1 MSRDSTVIPFRQPD
15 AIDDPLTELAREG
28 ARRMLAQ
35 ALIAEADAFVGQ
47 WKDLKLPDGRDRVV
61 RHGHGPQRTIQTG
74 VGPVEVRR
82 AKVRDRG
89 EAGAA
94 EKIRFS
100 SSILPKWARRTKS
113 LDALLP
119 VLYLRGVSTGDFQE
133 ALAALL
139 GKDAPNLSPAVIARL
154 TAEWQADYDAWRR
167 RDLSARRYVYVWADG
182 VYLQARMEDA
192 AECMLVLIGA
202 TPEGKKEL
210 VGFQTGVRES
220 AQSWREL
227 LIDIKQRGLEIAPD
241 LAVGD
246 GALGFWKAIEQVF
259 PSTRHQRCWVHK
271 TANVLNKV
279 ALSVQANMKTD
290 LREIYGAPTRAAAEA
305 AIDLFADKYGAK
317 YEKTVACLTKDR
329 EALLAF
335 FDFPAEHWDH
345 LRTSNPI
352 ESVFAT
358 VRHRTV
364 RTKGTLSAKTAKL
377 MVFKLVDAAAKTWRR
392 LKGENQLPKVI
403 AGIKFQNGIEV
414 IKMPAHH
421 AALSTSSPN
430 LLHSSCIE
438 ASKLCFRALTAARA
452 HKHVDVVCSGPSARV
467 GPIDARRVDAFDN
480 EELGRGGHRFA
491 AVVQDRSGPIIVP
504 VVNDMFEKIDVG
516 AVGHGR
522 KKIATHCVAAIGD
535 VAVAGSREHLWGEQR
550 RIKTGTKRNHSPA
563 KSGRLTS
570 GDNFSRSP
578 LVSHGRLY

>member
-1 MSRDSTVIPFRQPD
+1 MSRDTIVIALRQPD
-15 AIDDPLTELAREG
+15 AVDDPLTEVAREG

-35 ALIAEADAFVGQ
+35 VLIAEADAFVAM

-61 RHGHGPQRTIQTG
+61 RHGHGPQRAIQTG
-74 VGPVEVRR
+74 VGALEVRR

-89 EAGAA
+89 EVGAE
-94 EKIRFS
+94 EKIRFT

-139 GKDAPNLSPAVIARL
+139 GRDAPNLSAAVIARL
-154 TAEWQADYDAWRR
+154 TAQWQVEYDAWHE

-182 VYLQARMEDA
+182 VYLQARMEET

-202 TPEGKKEL
+202 TPEGRKEL

-227 LIDIKQRGLEIAPD
+227 LIDIKQRGLAIAPD
-241 LAVGD
+241 LAIGD
-246 GALGFWKAIEQVF
+246 GALGFWKAIDEVF
-259 PSTRHQRCWVHK
+259 PATRHQRCWVHK

-279 ALSVQANMKTD
+279 ALSVQVNMKAD

-305 AIDLFADKYGAK
+305 AIDVFADKYAAK
-317 YEKTVACLTKDR
+317 YEKAVACLTKDR

-345 LRTSNPI
+345 LRTANPI

-364 RTKGTLSAKTAKL
+364 RTKGALSPKTAKL
-377 MVFKLVDAAAKTWRR
+377 MVFKLVTAAAKTWRR
-392 LKGENQLPKVI
+392 LKGENQLPKIIQGV
-403 AGIKFQNGIEV
+403 KFQNGIEV
-414 IKMPAHH
+414 IKMPAHN
-421 AALSTSSPN
+421 AA
-430 LLHSSCIE
+430 
-438 ASKLCFRALTAARA
+438 
-452 HKHVDVVCSGPSARV
+452 
-467 GPIDARRVDAFDN
+467 
-480 EELGRGGHRFA
+480 
-491 AVVQDRSGPIIVP
+491 
-504 VVNDMFEKIDVG
+504 
-516 AVGHGR
+516 
-522 KKIATHCVAAIGD
+522 
-535 VAVAGSREHLWGEQR
+535 
-550 RIKTGTKRNHSPA
+550 
-563 KSGRLTS
+563 
-570 GDNFSRSP
+570 
-578 LVSHGRLY
+578 

>member
-1 MSRDSTVIPFRQPD
+1 MSRDSTIIPFRQPD
-15 AIDDPLTELAREG
+15 TIDDPLTELAREG

-35 ALIAEADAFVGQ
+35 ALIAEADAFVAQ

-139 GKDAPNLSPAVIARL
+139 GKDARNLSPAVIARL

-279 ALSVQANMKTD
+279 ARSVQVNMKTD

-305 AIDLFADKYGAK
+305 AIDVFADKYGV
-317 YEKTVACLTKDR
+317 VACLTKDR

-345 LRTSNPI
+345 LRTSDEMDKHFFDEQSSWKPPA
-352 ESVFAT
+352 SPFF
-358 VRHRTV
+358 VRPRLRRSFV
-364 RTKGTLSAKTAKL
+364 PTAHL
-377 MVFKLVDAAAKTWRR
+377 AAA
-392 LKGENQLPKVI
+392 
-403 AGIKFQNGIEV
+403 
-414 IKMPAHH
+414 
-421 AALSTSSPN
+421 
-430 LLHSSCIE
+430 
-438 ASKLCFRALTAARA
+438 
-452 HKHVDVVCSGPSARV
+452 
-467 GPIDARRVDAFDN
+467 ARRGGQGWPRLARPPQGLAF
-480 EELGRGGHRFA
+480 
-491 AVVQDRSGPIIVP
+491 
-504 VVNDMFEKIDVG
+504 
-516 AVGHGR
+516 
-522 KKIATHCVAAIGD
+522 
-535 VAVAGSREHLWGEQR
+535 
-550 RIKTGTKRNHSPA
+550 
-563 KSGRLTS
+563 
-570 GDNFSRSP
+570 
-578 LVSHGRLY
+578 